1 MKYKIIPEVLTLL
14 LVLSVAALAQT
25 AEQPRMVIKSTE
37 YNFGEIKKGKVVEYA
52 FVFKNEGKADLEIK
66 AVVPACGCTASEY
79 TKFVPSGQEGK
90 IQLTVNTSA
99 FNGPISKTADVY
111 TNDARLE
118 RLTLMVSGVVTTDEA
133 PPKGQHVGPFVIGP
147 APRWSARVPH
157 GLNTN
162 GVIAITNMTAQPIKI
177 ANVESGGQVFTY
189 SFHALE
195 DGKRYSLNF
204 TSVNGLSTGSHK
216 QLVKLETDSKEM
228 PVIELELEAVVVPA
242 VTVSPNTLSFENVPI
257 SDPEVEVP
265 LISKF
270 LWVRLGRGAGLEVTS
285 ATSDLPF
292 VKVKVESTDNNGQS
306 VLLRVGFNAKPP
318 KGTHTGVVRIQ
329 TNNSELK
336 ETEIPITLT
345 AQ

>member
-1 MKYKIIPEVLTLL
+1 MKYKFIPGVLTLFL
-14 LVLSVAALAQT
+14 ALSIAAWAQT
-25 AEQPRMVIKSTE
+25 AEQPRMVLKSTE
-37 YNFGEIKKGKVVEYA
+37 YNFGEVKKGKTVEYA

-66 AVVPACGCTASEY
+66 AVAPACGCTASDY
-79 TKFVPSGQEGK
+79 TKFVPPGQEGK
-90 IQLTVNTSA
+90 IQLSVSTSA

-111 TNDARLE
+111 TNDPKLE
-118 RLTLMVSGVVTTDEA
+118 RLTLMISGVVVTEDG
-133 PPKGQHVGPFVIGP
+133 PPKGQQVGPFVIGP

-157 GLNTN
+157 GLTTN

-177 ANVESGGQVFTY
+177 TKVDSSGQVFTH
-189 SFHALE
+189 SFNALE
-195 DGKRYSLNF
+195 EGKRYALSF
-204 TSVNGLSTGSHK
+204 ASKTGLATGSHK

-242 VTVSPNTLSFENVPI
+242 VTVSPTNLTFESVPI
-257 SDPEVEVP
+257 SDPEVEIP

-292 VKVKVESTDNNGQS
+292 VKVKIESTDNNGQS

-318 KGTHTGVVRIQ
+318 KGTHSGIVRIK
-329 TNNSELK
+329 TNNAELK